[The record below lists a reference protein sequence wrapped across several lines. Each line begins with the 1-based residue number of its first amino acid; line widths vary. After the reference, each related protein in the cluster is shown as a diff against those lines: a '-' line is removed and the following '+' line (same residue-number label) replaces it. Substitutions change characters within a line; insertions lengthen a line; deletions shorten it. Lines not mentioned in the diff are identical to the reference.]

1 MSSFNEDLVSKYL
14 IENISPDLTKE
25 YSLKTVLMLD
35 YCYKKNENIPKN
47 ITLGIISKITSKQ
60 VNNSSKTLN
69 LEESSLDDILF
80 LESFKSLLSDKTKSL
95 VKDAKT
101 AKDFKALIIVDEWSG
116 KIKNPELYLSSG
128 SLDSKVTSIT
138 KAYEESRFE
147 KESYKEY
154 LDIKECYLKV
164 SSDLRKPLTKDLIER
179 FSKVKEELD
188 EKSKIYSKQNLGL
201 AVEIQTLIRDT
212 SKAIDNKLND
222 FISNANQ
229 RYNRIRKTFED
240 NIWDSERKVNQLI
253 GLRSELKDIRDKY
266 QLVLCKEGVNLCNS
280 LDRKISDSIYNHN
293 YVRDKKEE
301 FQEVKREVSDY
312 YNEID
317 SIFCKRADSSSVG
330 RLNRIYNR
338 LKSLSSQEFHE
349 CIPSAWQED
358 YYKNID
364 DALIYTRYKYKKR
377 INFLTDKSSRLR
389 QKIDGSWFSWNTKKF
404 ADRLDNY
411 NNELKAWSKCQ
422 II

>member
-1 MSSFNEDLVSKYL
+1 MSSFNEDLVLKYL
-14 IENISPDLTKE
+14 VENISPNLTKE
-25 YSLKTVLMLD
+25 YPLKTVLMLD
-35 YCYKKNENIPKN
+35 YCYKKNESISKN
-47 ITLGIISKITSKQ
+47 VTSGIISKITSEQ

-138 KAYEESRFE
+138 KTYEESRFE
-147 KESYKEY
+147 KESYKDY

-164 SSDLRKPLTKDLIER
+164 SSDLRKPLTKNLIER
-179 FSKVKEELD
+179 FNKVKEGLD

-201 AVEIQTLIRDT
+201 AVEIKTLIRDT
-212 SKAIDNKLND
+212 SKAIDNNLND
-222 FISNANQ
+222 FISNADQ
-229 RYNRIRKTFED
+229 RYNRTRKIFED

-253 GLRSELKDIRDKY
+253 GLRSELKDVKDKY
-266 QLVLCKEGVNLCNS
+266 QLVLCREGVNLCNS
-280 LDRKISDSIYNHN
+280 LDRKVSDSIHNHN

-301 FQEVKREVSDY
+301 FQSVKREMQDY
-312 YNEID
+312 YGEVGA
-317 SIFCKRADSSSVG
+317 IFRRKIDSSSVR
-330 RLNRIYNR
+330 RLNTIYNQMKR
-338 LKSLSSQEFHE
+338 LYNQEFHE
-349 CIPSAWQED
+349 SIPSAWQED
-358 YYKNID
+358 YYSTIETAMHFTKQKCI
-364 DALIYTRYKYKKR
+364 KR
-377 INFLTDKSSRLR
+377 VNYLTDKSDRLR

-404 ADRLDNY
+404 AEQLEKY
-411 NNELKAWSKCQ
+411 NRELEDWSKCQ